1 MSGSDD
7 ITRQV
12 LDAARA
18 AYARRGYVNTT
29 FRGVAATAGV
39 APDVVKRYYA
49 NREALFAAAMR
60 LPFDPA
66 TSIAQ
71 LLAPGVDGLGERMVR
86 VTLRMLDDPET
97 RDQLAEMVRD
107 GAGATKATAAIREFV
122 EAELVDRVVS
132 ALGVPDARMRV
143 VLASSYLIGVA
154 TSRYVLQVEPLASA
168 SEDEIVAM
176 VAPAVQAALTS
187 STLPTSAPKSGSTKP
202 ATGRSATA
210 VPRTTSSSSGRTVT
224 AKVEPTMPPTPR
236 PEGTG
241 AATAPKASEHD
252 DA

>member
-1 MSGSDD
+1 MTGSDD

-18 AYARRGYVNTT
+18 AYSRRGYLNTT
-29 FRGVAATAGV
+29 IKGVAATAGV

-66 TSIAQ
+66 TSLAQ

-122 EAELVDRVVS
+122 EAEVVDRVVS

-143 VLASSYLIGVA
+143 VLASSYLVGVA
-154 TSRYVLQVEPLASA
+154 VSRYVLQVEPLASA
-168 SEDEIVAM
+168 TEDEIVAM
-176 VAPAVQAALTS
+176 VAPAVQAALTT
-187 STLPTSAPKSGSTKP
+187 STLPSTRSGTTTPASGKP
-202 ATGRSATA
+202 APPPAATH
-210 VPRTTSSSSGRTVT
+210 SSRTVVGH
-224 AKVEPTMPPTPR
+224 AEPPTRSTPR
-236 PEGTG
+236 PSDDGS
-241 AATAPKASEHD
+241 AASARQPQHD
-252 DA
+252 GG